1 MTLEARVL
9 LFGGS
14 AAAELAPCVADR
26 LGWRLGSCSVRR
38 FPDGEVNVRLE
49 ESVRGR
55 EVFFLQ
61 PTSPPVNDNL
71 MELLA
76 FTDACRR
83 SAASRVTAIAPY
95 FGYARADR
103 RGGRRDP
110 IAASLV
116 ASMIEAAGVDYL
128 VSVDLHSPAIEG
140 FFRIPVDS
148 LSALPVLADAL
159 KPRMTRETV
168 VVSPDLGRLEAAS
181 ELGRRL
187 GLSVAAVHKK
197 RLSGTEVQTLAV
209 IGDVRDRS
217 CVILDDMI
225 STGGTIAAATEALA
239 GAGAHADWIVAAT
252 HGVFAP
258 GAAAMLG
265 AAGVQAVLVTDTIPP
280 APDWPAVERVSIAPL
295 LAEALRRIVADESL
309 RDLV

>member
-1 MTLEARVL
+1 MTQQAGVL

-14 AAAELAPCVADR
+14 AAMELAPRVADR
-26 LGWRLGSCSVRR
+26 LEWRLGACSVRR
-38 FPDGEVNVRLE
+38 FPDGEVSVRLE

-110 IAASLV
+110 ITASLV
-116 ASMIEAAGVDYL
+116 ADLVEAAGVDHL
-128 VSVDLHSPAIEG
+128 VAVDLHSAALEG
-140 FFRIPVDS
+140 FFRIPVDN
-148 LSALPVLADAL
+148 LSALPVLAEAL
-159 KPRMTRETV
+159 KQRVTRETV
-168 VVSPDLGRLEAAS
+168 VVSPDLGRLEAAI

-187 GLSVAAVHKK
+187 GSPAGAVHKK

-239 GAGAHADWIVAAT
+239 AAGARRDWIVAAS
-252 HGVFAP
+252 HGVFSP
-258 GAAAMLG
+258 GARAVLG
-265 AAGVQAVLVTDTIPP
+265 AAGVRDVLVTDSIPP
-280 APDWPAVERVSIAPL
+280 QPDWPAVERVSIAPL

>member
-1 MTLEARVL
+1 MTEDSRAL
-9 LFGGS
+9 LFAGS
-14 AAAELAPCVADR
+14 AATELAACVADR
-26 LGWRLGSCSVRR
+26 LGWRLGACSVRR

-83 SAASRVTAIAPY
+83 SAANRVTSIAPY

-110 IAASLV
+110 ITASLV
-116 ASMIEAAGVDYL
+116 AGLMEGAGVDHL

-159 KPRMTRETV
+159 KPRLTRETV
-168 VVSPDLGRLEAAS
+168 VVSPDLGRLEEAV

-187 GLSVAAVHKK
+187 ALPVGAVHKK
-197 RLSGTEVQTLAV
+197 RLSGTEVQTLDV
-209 IGDVRDRS
+209 IGDVRDKS
-217 CVILDDMI
+217 CLILDDMI

-239 GAGAHADWIVAAT
+239 AAGARRDWIVAAT
-252 HGVFAP
+252 HAVFAP
-258 GAAAMLG
+258 GAAEVLG
-265 AAGVQAVLVTDTIPP
+265 AAGVRMVLVTDTIPP
-280 APDWPAVERVSIAPL
+280 RPEWPAVERVSVAPL
-295 LAEALRRIVADESL
+295 LADALRRIVADESL